1 MFGLFKSPPFSDP
14 QLGELTR
21 SRGHWRG
28 SLALADGESVALVL
42 SGTKTEPDA
51 QALAIAKEVPAQF
64 ASWRTTLEKELF
76 EHYSPYSEAVA
87 AGELEPM
94 EESFPE
100 IATPNGVWP
109 QAKLIYVAVTPLDG
123 SLTVELGYTV
133 AWDEEHTLGAR
144 FRTGKFIEL
153 NGSVLAP

>member
-1 MFGLFKSPPFSDP
+1 
-14 QLGELTR
+14 
-21 SRGHWRG
+21 
-28 SLALADGESVALVL
+28 
-42 SGTKTEPDA
+42 
-51 QALAIAKEVPAQF
+51 
-64 ASWRTTLEKELF
+64 
-76 EHYSPYSEAVA
+76 
-87 AGELEPM
+87 M

-109 QAKLIYVAVTPLDG
+109 HAKLIYVAVTPLDG

-144 FRTGKFIEL
+144 FRTRKFIEL